1 MEAVTD
7 VRMPPFHRYANQ
19 GEHSA
24 VMGYAVVPDGIAI
37 QFRGGRVIL
46 YNHDCPGRRHVSRM
60 KVLAREGHGL
70 GSYITRHVGHRF
82 SAQLHEPDAGPR
94 QSSTRQNAALR

>member
-1 MEAVTD
+1 MDVAQALEFLRVNHRAVLAHT
-7 VRMPPFHRYANQ
+7 
-19 GEHSA
+19 
-24 VMGYAVVPDGIAI
+24 DGIAI
-37 QFRGGRVIL
+37 QFRGGRVVL

-82 SAQLHEPDAGPR
+82 SAQLHEPDSGPR

>member
-1 MEAVTD
+1 
-7 VRMPPFHRYANQ
+7 MPPFHRYANQ

-24 VMGYAVVPDGIAI
+24 VVGYAVVPDGIAI

-70 GSYITRHVGHRF
+70 GGYITRHVGQRF
-82 SAQLHEPDAGPR
+82 SAQLHEADNEGR
-94 QSSTRQNAALR
+94 QSSTRQSGGVSPAPGRTPP